1 MSAKNPKKRL
11 TELPDAEALAAL
23 FPPEVL
29 EMARRV
35 AHEKDGPT
43 PPVDPEHPTTPLPSS
58 PSV

>member
-1 MSAKNPKKRL
+1 MSAKHPKKRL
-11 TELPDAEALAAL
+11 TELPDVEALAAL

-29 EMARRV
+29 EMARRI

-43 PPVDPEHPTTPLPSS
+43 PSNDREHPTPPLPPS